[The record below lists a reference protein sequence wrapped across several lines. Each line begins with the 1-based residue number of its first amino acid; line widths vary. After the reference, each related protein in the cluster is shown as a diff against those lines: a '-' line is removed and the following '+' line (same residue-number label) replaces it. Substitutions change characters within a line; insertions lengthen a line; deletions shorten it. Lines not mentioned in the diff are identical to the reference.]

1 MLIQVDGKDTQSV
14 VEALIRQ
21 MYKLPELSKKPLI
34 WCRGSKLA
42 DFDRFAMATGMEVYF
57 CDPKSPW
64 QRGLNE
70 NTNGLRRQYFPKET
84 RFDVYTQDEFNEVAM
99 ELNCRPRKTL
109 DYRTP
114 LDCIL
119 KVLH

>member
-14 VEALIRQ
+14 VDALIRQ
-21 MYKLPELSKKPLI
+21 MYKLLELSKKTLI
-34 WCRGSKLA
+34 WGRGSKLA
-42 DFDRFAMATGMEVYF
+42 DYDRFAMATGMEVYF
-57 CDPKSPW
+57 GDPKSPW

-70 NTNGLRRQYFPKET
+70 NTNGLRRQYFPRGK
-84 RFDVYTQDEFNEVAM
+84 RFDVYTQDEFNEVAI
-99 ELNCRPRKTL
+99 ELNCRPRETL